1 MRSENEQVH
10 YRTRFRL
17 CPFETKKPAI
27 VAAYF
32 EIMGWVLSKERKN
45 AALHQY
51 LTSPDGAQAYIGGT
65 LSWPNG
71 YSGGLTTG
79 PFSCLCTRAVF
90 DGSKLPRAWVME
102 YDEPDSSN
110 RFRHWHTSI
119 GMVAENDD
127 CCQLNLKV
135 SYYTIPSYVGRSLPD
150 PDPNIPRIAKSL
162 FDLSDYQACI
172 GETIVRTKCNYLT
185 CKGFNDFAE
194 ELISTQRDL
203 PLILITSDER
213 GVYPIANLD
222 KLAQSLVG
230 IANVYALDESNGY
243 LKAMRFDLFSHDT
256 PAYLYNCGKST
267 LRIYRPGVDL
277 SDPNGARNHLFIT
290 YDRLK
295 KYGDSISSV
304 LNRSLARSY
313 LKGKSEVL
321 DTRDIEWLER
331 KKDMLALKKRMAEL
345 QKSSSADIDRSEER
359 AQALALKDHKQTIAA
374 LEKLLEEET
383 EERQTWQALA
393 NEYASVSEELQQ
405 QLDSAKSEDSNVSEL
420 ENKISLLQ
428 YNTEQERERADREKG
443 VRESLEKR
451 TKAIETFCKLPESP
465 YEALNLFS
473 RLWASKIIVLPE
485 AYESAKRYTKGS
497 TAETWKALVSMATVL
512 WRLKFIDNAGG
523 SLIKSFQSETSF
535 ELAMTELKLTK
546 ANDELMRLRQ
556 RRYNGETIDI
566 TPHVKG
572 KGTSKLDPLR
582 IHFAFD
588 DENEKIVI
596 GHCGQHLPTSGTAK
610 VK

>member
-1 MRSENEQVH
+1 
-10 YRTRFRL
+10 
-17 CPFETKKPAI
+17 
-27 VAAYF
+27 
-32 EIMGWVLSKERKN
+32 
-45 AALHQY
+45 
-51 LTSPDGAQAYIGGT
+51 
-65 LSWPNG
+65 
-71 YSGGLTTG
+71 
-79 PFSCLCTRAVF
+79 
-90 DGSKLPRAWVME
+90 
-102 YDEPDSSN
+102 
-110 RFRHWHTSI
+110 
-119 GMVAENDD
+119 
-127 CCQLNLKV
+127 
-135 SYYTIPSYVGRSLPD
+135 
-150 PDPNIPRIAKSL
+150 
-162 FDLSDYQACI
+162 
-172 GETIVRTKCNYLT
+172 
-185 CKGFNDFAE
+185 
-194 ELISTQRDL
+194 
-203 PLILITSDER
+203 
-213 GVYPIANLD
+213 
-222 KLAQSLVG
+222 
-230 IANVYALDESNGY
+230 
-243 LKAMRFDLFSHDT
+243 
-256 PAYLYNCGKST
+256 
-267 LRIYRPGVDL
+267 
-277 SDPNGARNHLFIT
+277 
-290 YDRLK
+290 
-295 KYGDSISSV
+295 
-304 LNRSLARSY
+304 
-313 LKGKSEVL
+313 
-321 DTRDIEWLER
+321 
-331 KKDMLALKKRMAEL
+331 MAEL